1 MHIGGKKMANHSEA
15 PSGRGAFTR
24 RDVLRDTGRVGL
36 GFAIGIGAVARTA
49 AVAGPAS
56 KVTIAYI
63 KAGYTCDG
71 ALFIAQQQGYFRDE
85 GLDLAT
91 IALSGPPAIAAEIMK
106 GTVDATHDPAWALVA
121 PLLPQG
127 VQVGDL
133 VATAGLQR
141 GSSCICV
148 VTDSSIRGAANLR
161 GQKVAAGLRWRF
173 MFGQALSAAGLDPKK
188 DIDWQPGLPPN
199 DVASALQAKKVAAAQ
214 LHQPY
219 AAAIEASGV
228 GRMLLMQNM
237 APLQGDYCCSV
248 IVPGKLVRE
257 DRAKAGAITRALMRG
272 AAWMR
277 AHPVESAQL
286 EIDVKHVTASAA
298 DNQRAMAELDFFP
311 SVEIARRNTLD
322 VLQRFKR
329 LGFLD
334 AAVDENTLLARLYVP
349 VTNEL

>member
-1 MHIGGKKMANHSEA
+1 M
-15 PSGRGAFTR
+15 
-24 RDVLRDTGRVGL
+24 L
-36 GFAIGIGAVARTA
+36 
-49 AVAGPAS
+49 
-56 KVTIAYI
+56 
-63 KAGYTCDG
+63 
-71 ALFIAQQQGYFRDE
+71 
-85 GLDLAT
+85 
-91 IALSGPPAIAAEIMK
+91 K
-106 GTVDATHDPAWALVA
+106 GTVNATQDPAWALVA

-148 VTDSSIRGAANLR
+148 AAESSIHSTAELR

-173 MFGQALSAAGLDPKK
+173 MFGQALSGAGLDPKK
-188 DIDWQPGLPPN
+188 DIDWQPGLPPG
-199 DVASALQAKKVAAAQ
+199 DVAGALQTKKVAAAQ

-237 APLQGDYCCSV
+237 APLQDDYCCSV

-257 DRAKAGAITRALMRG
+257 DRAKAAAITRALMRG

-277 AHPVESAQL
+277 AHPTESAQL

-298 DNQRAMAELDFFP
+298 DNQRAMAELDFLP
-311 SVEIARRNTLD
+311 SVEIARHNTLD

-334 AAVDENTLLARLYVP
+334 AAVDENLLLARLYVP
-349 VTNEL
+349 VTSEL